1 MTSPQLACAGLG
13 RQSMPSNPREGNMLY
28 VICGLGNPG
37 RRYAMNRHNAGFHCV
52 DLLAARWTMQ
62 FNRMRFKAYISIGRF
77 ADTKAILAKP
87 LTFMNVS
94 GQAVSP
100 LLNYYKVPTSQLL
113 VIYDDLDLE
122 LGRIRLRPN
131 GTAGGHK
138 GMLSIIRQLGRNDFS
153 RLRIGIGR
161 PEHGEP
167 YRYVLSDFSPEQQT
181 VMDKAYE
188 RSADAVEC
196 FLQEGVEAAMNRYN
210 G

>member
-1 MTSPQLACAGLG
+1 
-13 RQSMPSNPREGNMLY
+13 MLY